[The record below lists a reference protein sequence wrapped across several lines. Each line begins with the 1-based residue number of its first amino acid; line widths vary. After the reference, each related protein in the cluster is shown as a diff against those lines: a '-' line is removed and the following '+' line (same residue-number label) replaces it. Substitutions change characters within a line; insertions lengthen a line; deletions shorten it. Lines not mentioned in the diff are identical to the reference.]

1 MSLVWLPLLGLGVAV
16 LAVFLVV
23 RRLRETRE
31 HADRL
36 GSRLAAVLEG
46 YAAGLSVWDV
56 DSRLVACNQRFREFY
71 PGVPLKPG
79 LVLEDLTRFTV
90 TRGLVQV
97 PEDEVEAWVLDR
109 MTRFRG
115 VAREVVR
122 TASGRWL
129 EIRSMPTDHGEV
141 LLLYADATETHDT
154 RSALSDRSERLDQQS
169 ADLALLRRAVELA
182 GVAESFDGAVRQVV
196 DLICEWAGWP
206 VGHAYRVSS
215 TDAGQLES
223 MRVWRSAQDEAF
235 APFRAAVEQEV
246 LRPGDGVAGRAL
258 RSGRVIWIANVV
270 VDPATSDSR
279 REVMP
284 GVRGVCA
291 VPIKSRGKVVAVLE
305 FLAREQLS
313 PSASATQLLEGVAE
327 ALGWVFERH
336 DLATH

>member
-97 PEDEVEAWVLDR
+97 PEDEVEAWVRER

-122 TASGRWL
+122 TVDGRWL
-129 EIRSMPTDHGEV
+129 EIRSVPTDHGEV

-169 ADLALLRRAVELA
+169 AGLALLRRAVELA
-182 GVAESFDGAVRQVV
+182 GVAESFDGAVQQVV

-215 TDAGQLES
+215 SDAGRLES

-235 APFRAAVEQEV
+235 APLRAVVEQEV
-246 LRPGDGVAGRAL
+246 PRQGDGVAGRAF
-258 RSGRVIWIANVV
+258 RSGRVIWIANIV
-270 VDPATSDSR
+270 VDPATSNSR

-291 VPIKSRGKVVAVLE
+291 VPIKSRGRVVAVLE

-336 DLATH
+336 DPATH

>member
-36 GSRLAAVLEG
+36 GSTLAAVLGG

-182 GVAESFDGAVRQVV
+182 GVAESFDGGGTAGRRSHLRVGRLAGRTRVPSVLNGCRPARV
-196 DLICEWAGWP
+196 DAC
-206 VGHAYRVSS
+206 V
-215 TDAGQLES
+215 
-223 MRVWRSAQDEAF
+223 AF
-235 APFRAAVEQEV
+235 
-246 LRPGDGVAGRAL
+246 GAGRA
-258 RSGRVIWIANVV
+258 
-270 VDPATSDSR
+270 
-279 REVMP
+279 
-284 GVRGVCA
+284 VRA
-291 VPIKSRGKVVAVLE
+291 VPGSG
-305 FLAREQLS
+305 
-313 PSASATQLLEGVAE
+313 
-327 ALGWVFERH
+327 
-336 DLATH
+336 

>member
-1 MSLVWLPLLGLGVAV
+1 
-16 LAVFLVV
+16 
-23 RRLRETRE
+23 
-31 HADRL
+31 
-36 GSRLAAVLEG
+36 
-46 YAAGLSVWDV
+46 
-56 DSRLVACNQRFREFY
+56 
-71 PGVPLKPG
+71 
-79 LVLEDLTRFTV
+79 
-90 TRGLVQV
+90 
-97 PEDEVEAWVLDR
+97 
-109 MTRFRG
+109 
-115 VAREVVR
+115 
-122 TASGRWL
+122 
-129 EIRSMPTDHGEV
+129 
-141 LLLYADATETHDT
+141 
-154 RSALSDRSERLDQQS
+154 
-169 ADLALLRRAVELA
+169 
-182 GVAESFDGAVRQVV
+182 
-196 DLICEWAGWP
+196 
-206 VGHAYRVSS
+206 
-215 TDAGQLES
+215 
-223 MRVWRSAQDEAF
+223 MRVWRSAQDEPF

>member
-31 HADRL
+31 HVDRL

-46 YAAGLSVWDV
+46 YAAGFSVWDA
-56 DSRLVACNQRFREFY
+56 DSRLVACNQRFLEFY

-79 LVLEDLTRFTV
+79 LVLEDLTRFTA

-97 PEDEVEAWVLDR
+97 PENEIEAWVCER

-115 VAREVVR
+115 ASREVVR
-122 TASGRWL
+122 TADGRWL
-129 EIRSMPTDHGEV
+129 EIRSVPTDHGEV
-141 LLLYADATETHDT
+141 LLLYTDATETHDT

-169 ADLALLRRAVELA
+169 AELVLLRRAVELVGA
-182 GVAESFDGAVRQVV
+182 AESFDAAVQQVI

-206 VGHAYRVSS
+206 AGHAYRVSS

-223 MRVWRSAQDEAF
+223 MHVWRSAQDEAF
-235 APFRAAVEQEV
+235 AALRAAVEHEV
-246 LRPGDGVAGRAL
+246 PRKGVGVAGRAFQ
-258 RSGRVIWIANVV
+258 SARVIWIANVAI
-270 VDPATSDSR
+270 DPATSNSR

-291 VPIKSRGKVVAVLE
+291 VPITSRGRVVAVLE

-313 PSASATQLLEGVAE
+313 PSASATHLLESVAE

-336 DLATH
+336 ERATH